1 MLRLTVFAA
10 CLLTSVAAGRADD
23 EHELETIDELPKG
36 LSPAIEKLVNPE
48 GFRVVGEDGPVADV
62 WLLKDLA
69 VEPGFKS
76 SLSKLYAFKPGQL
89 IGALRIADGV
99 EYTDFKGQEMKAGT
113 YTLRY
118 GLQPM
123 DGNHVGTSE
132 TSDFLLA
139 LPAAI
144 DTKVDAIATKEEL
157 SEESAKAAGS
167 THPAIFSLVDPKR
180 ASRKAKL
187 EFDDFTEHWILSF
200 TGAAKEDEKSVK
212 LKVRLVVVGQSEG

>member
-1 MLRLTVFAA
+1 MLRQTVFAA
-10 CLLTSVAAGRADD
+10 CLIVPLAVSADD
-23 EHELETIDELPKG
+23 HELEAINESPKG
-36 LSPAIEKLVNPE
+36 LAPAIAKLVNPE
-48 GFRVVGEDGPVADV
+48 GFRILGEDGVLADL
-62 WLLKDLA
+62 WLLKDLP
-69 VEPGFKS
+69 VEADFKS
-76 SLSKLYAFKPGQL
+76 SLSKLYPFQPGQL
-89 IGALRIADGV
+89 VGALRIAEGA
-99 EYTDFKGQEMKAGT
+99 EYTDFRGQEMKAGT

-144 DTKVDAIATKEEL
+144 DTNPKPVATKEEL
-157 SEESAKAAGS
+157 AEHSAKAAGS

-200 TGAAKEDEKSVK
+200 TGEGKEGDKSVR
-212 LKVRLVVVGQSEG
+212 LKVRLVVVGRSEG

>member
-10 CLLTSVAAGRADD
+10 CLLTSVAAVRADD

-200 TGAAKEDEKSVK
+200 TGVAKEDEKSVK